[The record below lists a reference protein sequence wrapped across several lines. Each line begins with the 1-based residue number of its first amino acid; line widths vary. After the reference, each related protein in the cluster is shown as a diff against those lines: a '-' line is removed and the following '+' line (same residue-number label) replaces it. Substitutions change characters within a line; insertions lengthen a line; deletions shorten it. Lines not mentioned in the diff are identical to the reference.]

1 MNNTHTIVSAVRS
14 RNFLRVD
21 FAPYVHHINGDVSV
35 MIFKYNECS
44 PFKYEVV
51 AHNGL
56 VLRFSGEAYPPLP
69 IDVEVTIG
77 MVDNYPYDGR
87 KHSNVIGENW
97 ETFINT
103 PRAGMWSEKHYGLDR
118 ILGADEFVRDV
129 GCLIETMDLPP
140 TTLKVYSIR
149 MKVDQLKEIEH
160 GYPGSQGEGKS
171 EEDPT

>member
-1 MNNTHTIVSAVRS
+1 VNNTRTIVDAVRA

-56 VLRFSGEAYPPLP
+56 VLRFGGEAYPPLP
-69 IDVEVTIG
+69 VDVEVTIG

-87 KHSNVIGENW
+87 KHSNVIGESW

-129 GCLIETMDLPP
+129 GCLIETVEIFP
-140 TTLKVYSIR
+140 TVLKVYSVH
-149 MKVDQLKEIEH
+149 MKTLQFMEIQR
-160 GYPGSQGEGKS
+160 GYPRGESEGKS
-171 EEDPT
+171 EKNPT